1 MTQTQVRTGFT
12 LIELLVVIAIIALL
26 IGLLLP
32 GLAGARETGRSVA
45 CASNMRQVALAF
57 TTYAGDYKVIPG
69 MYWQG
74 PINQEWSGRRNAKY
88 LANPSAYKHP
98 FETSVLREYLSN
110 TDKIFECPSAKRESN
125 KWFDYTGV
133 IRMAGARVDLPW
145 KVTYPEL
152 PAVLTSPRVYFQAMP
167 LLIEEHDI
175 FYNRTSDDGSFA
187 TIDQFS
193 TRHAR
198 RGSGSSNGG
207 PGGGSNLAYLDGS
220 VGLFKP
226 PVGGND
232 RLEEPEDL
240 KSTHLKLWD
249 SRGRSHILSLSDA
262 TEFGW
267 VNTPR

>member
-1 MTQTQVRTGFT
+1 MIQLRRAGFT

-32 GLAGARETGRSVA
+32 GLAGARESGRATV
-45 CASNMRQVALAF
+45 CMSNMRQVTLAF
-57 TTYAGDYKVIPG
+57 TAYAGDYKVMPG
-69 MYWQG
+69 TYWQG
-74 PINQEWSGRRNAKY
+74 PLNMEWSGRRNAEY

-98 FETSVLREYLSN
+98 FETSVLREYLSGS
-110 TDKIFECPSAKRESN
+110 DKVMECPSAKRESN
-125 KWFDYTGV
+125 QWFDYTAV
-133 IRMAGARVDLPW
+133 IRMAGARVDLDW
-145 KVTYPEL
+145 KVTYPDQ
-152 PAVLTSPRVYFQAMP
+152 PAVLGGSRTYFRAMP
-167 LLIEEHDI
+167 LLVEEHDI

-193 TRHAR
+193 TRHGR

-207 PGGGSNLAYLDGS
+207 LGGGSNLAYLDGS
-220 VGLFKP
+220 VGLFRP

-232 RLEEPEDL
+232 RVQEPEDL
-240 KSTHLKLWD
+240 GAHHLRLMD
-249 SRGRSHILSLSDA
+249 GRGRTHILSLSDA